1 MQNEKTNWVTQKH
14 FILKK
19 PPTRLIIWWL
29 MKEPQHRVAVAPHL
43 VRRTY
48 SSKNVIQILVVDK
61 IQNHLIPYFTGVEM
75 LKSQGRPLQIKGV
88 SYWIMTVQNH
98 RGISHGSRFKTRI
111 NIFLL

>member
-1 MQNEKTNWVTQKH
+1 
-14 FILKK
+14 
-19 PPTRLIIWWL
+19 

-98 RGISHGSRFKTRI
+98 RGISHGSRFNTTAE
-111 NIFLL
+111 